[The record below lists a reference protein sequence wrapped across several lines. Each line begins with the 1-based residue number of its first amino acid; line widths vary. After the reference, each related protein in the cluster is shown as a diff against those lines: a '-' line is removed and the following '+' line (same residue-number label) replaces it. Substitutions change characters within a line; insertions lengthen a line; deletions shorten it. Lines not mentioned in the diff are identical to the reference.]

1 MSDEWRWLAAEE
13 SVVWEGRPRLST
25 MLDSVAVGLAVLVA
39 AGWLAVSVDPRLA
52 VGGLLGL
59 PIPVWGYL
67 RITNTT
73 YLVTTRATWV
83 KTGVLGRSV
92 RRISLSKVQN
102 TAYEQSVRGSLF
114 GYGTVTIEVAGGR
127 DIQFRRIDD
136 PRPVQEGIDD
146 QIGHG
151 VDSDVPGSTEQWQ
164 AVLAAVSEIRERIE
178 TRSA

>member
-1 MSDEWRWLAAEE
+1 MSNEWRWLGEDE

-25 MLDSVAVGLAVLVA
+25 MFDSVAVGLLVVVA
-39 AGWLAVSVDPRLA
+39 AGWLAVAVDPRLA
-52 VGGLLGL
+52 VGGLVGF

-73 YLVTTRATWV
+73 YLVTTRSIWV

-127 DIQFRRIDD
+127 DIEFRRVDD
-136 PRPVQEGIDD
+136 PQPVQEGIDD
-146 QIGHG
+146 QIGG
-151 VDSDVPGSTEQWQ
+151 RDSDISGSTEQWQ
-164 AVLAAVSEIRERIE
+164 AVLSEVSEIRDRLE
-178 TRSA
+178 TRST

>member
-1 MSDEWRWLAAEE
+1 MSDEWRWLGEDE

-25 MLDSVAVGLAVLVA
+25 MADSLVAGLVVILA
-39 AGWLAVSVDPRLA
+39 AGWLAVQLDPRLA
-52 VGGLLGL
+52 VVSLLGV

-73 YLVTTRATWV
+73 YLVTTRAIWV

-102 TAYEQSVRGSLF
+102 TAYEQSARGSLF

-127 DIQFRRIDD
+127 DIDFRRVDD
-136 PRPVQEGIDD
+136 PRPVQESIDD
-146 QIGHG
+146 QIG
-151 VDSDVPGSTEQWQ
+151 DAETEIPGSTEQWQ
-164 AVLAAVSEIRERIE
+164 AVLSSVRGIREAVE
-178 TRSA
+178 TRSP